1 MWEGIPAG
9 REVMA
14 MALKHRVVINVSDS
28 GGRKTNVLKGADV
41 RLPARLLRLLFGE
54 FTQVYLLSP
63 GQTVESVD
71 IKEIR
76 EGECA
81 ACRR

>member
-1 MWEGIPAG
+1 MGKEIPTE

-14 MALKHRVVINVSDS
+14 MALKHKVVINVSDS
-28 GGRKTNVLKGADV
+28 GGRKTNVLKGAEMK
-41 RLPARLLRLLFGE
+41 LSARLLRFLFGE
-54 FTQVYLLSP
+54 FTQVYLLAP

-71 IKEIR
+71 IREVR

-81 ACRR
+81 ACQR